1 LSDEAKRAVELGE
14 VLSLLAHDLKNPLA
28 AVLTNLGFVTASL
41 DDTDEAVRADAK
53 EAMVDVQHACESLQR
68 FVANL
73 ELIGRAASG
82 RVSLLPYETPLDL
95 GSVVDEVVDRQ
106 RESAIGRRLRVRI
119 TPRETTVYARGDRDM
134 VLRAAENLVANA
146 IQCAPAGSDVDVA
159 VEAREVASTGGPN
172 IKDARITV
180 YDQGAVI
187 PAELRETIATPSG
200 QVLAKG
206 RPEARYGRGLGLYA
220 AAIAASFTGGR
231 VEYGEH
237 EGKSALSLVLAH
249 HEEDA

>member
-1 LSDEAKRAVELGE
+1 VSDDDARRATELGE

-41 DDTDEAVRADAK
+41 DDPDPGVRADAK
-53 EAMVDVQHACESLQR
+53 EAMVDVHNACESLQR

-106 RESAIGRRLRVRI
+106 REAAVGRRLRMRI
-119 TPRETTVYARGDRDM
+119 RPREGTVYVRGDRDM

-146 IQCAPAGSDVDVA
+146 VQCAPAGSDVDVA
-159 VEAREVASTGGPN
+159 VEAVPEKKEG
-172 IKDARITV
+172 RIVV
-180 YDQGAVI
+180 YDDGAVI
-187 PAELRETIATPSG
+187 PADLRDVVATPGG
-200 QVLAKG
+200 QVLSKG

-231 VEYGEH
+231 VEYG
-237 EGKSALSLVLAH
+237 GDAGRSALSLVLPRH
-249 HEEDA
+249 QEDA